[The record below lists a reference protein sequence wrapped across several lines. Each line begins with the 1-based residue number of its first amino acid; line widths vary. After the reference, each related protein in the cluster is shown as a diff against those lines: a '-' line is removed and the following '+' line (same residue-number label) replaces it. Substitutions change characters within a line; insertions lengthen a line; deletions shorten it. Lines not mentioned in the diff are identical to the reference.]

1 VDPDA
6 PESPGGSRM
15 LRHQQR
21 EHAFGVSPDAQSS
34 LQAIDAHIER
44 HIGPVSLVFD
54 EVVSDIV
61 HVDIH
66 LVPPAPHRPFN
77 TLVTSGMSDLPM
89 AAPPDA
95 SSCSHAELVALLPPD
110 WPLTQEA
117 LTDEDNYW
125 PLRQL
130 KMLARLPHEHNTW
143 LWIDHTVRNGDPPA
157 PFAPSTELC
166 CAMLEPPISLP
177 REFMTLTTPEGK
189 QIVFLAFI
197 PLYLEENDYAL
208 KAGPDALLDLF
219 ERAGVRD
226 VIDPARANVCKRS
239 RRRWGRRK

>member
-1 VDPDA
+1 
-6 PESPGGSRM
+6 M
-15 LRHQQR
+15 LRHRQR
-21 EHAFGVSPDAQSS
+21 ERALGISPDAQSS
-34 LQAIDAHIER
+34 LEAIDAHIER

-54 EVVSDIV
+54 EVVSDII

-66 LVPPAPHRPFN
+66 LVPPAPERPFN

-110 WPLTQEA
+110 WPLSQEA
-117 LTDEDNYW
+117 LADESNYW

-143 LWIDHTVRNGDPPA
+143 LWCDHTVSNGDPPV

-166 CAMLEPPISLP
+166 CALLEPPISLP
-177 REFMTLTTPEGK
+177 SEFMTLITPGGK
-189 QIVFLAFI
+189 RIVFLALI
-197 PLYLEENDYAL
+197 PLYLEENAHKL
-208 KAGPDALLDLF
+208 KAGADALLKRF
-219 ERAGVRD
+219 ERAGIRD
-226 VIDPARANVCKRS
+226 IIDPVRANVCKRS
-239 RRRWGRRK
+239 RRRWGWRNDA